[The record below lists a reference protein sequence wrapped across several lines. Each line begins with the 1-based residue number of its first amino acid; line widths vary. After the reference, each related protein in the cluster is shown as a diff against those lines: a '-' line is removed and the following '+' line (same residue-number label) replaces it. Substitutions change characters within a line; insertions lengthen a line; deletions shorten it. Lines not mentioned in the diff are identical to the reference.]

1 MTFLGSCA
9 WIVLAIIFVP
19 YLLHHALLGL
29 YKGRDL
35 KKRYGAEWAL
45 VTGASSGA
53 PLLLVVLLLSVAP
66 LLVCVFGRSARI
78 AQHMSEQ
85 LVGIPNPAAGD
96 NGWPNAASHCLPHV
110 PHSRCTRHLRIS
122 T

>member
-35 KKRYGAEWAL
+35 KKRYGAKWAL

-53 PLLLVVLLLSVAP
+53 PLLLVVPLLPVAP
-66 LLVCVFGRSARI
+66 LLVLLDVVHG
-78 AQHMSEQ
+78 
-85 LVGIPNPAAGD
+85 
-96 NGWPNAASHCLPHV
+96 
-110 PHSRCTRHLRIS
+110 
-122 T
+122 